1 MIQAKTEEQTAH
13 IIHGLL
19 KNEEKRRQKFKSI
32 GINYQFTGFAHY
44 IPKQQPKTKQIKPVA
59 AVEKKAAKNKGK

>member
-1 MIQAKTEEQTAH
+1 MIQPKTEEQTAH

-32 GINYQFTGFAHY
+32 GINYEFPGFVQY
-44 IPKQQPKTKQIKPVA
+44 IPKQQPKTKQIKGV
-59 AVEKKAAKNKGK
+59 AVEKKATKSKAK